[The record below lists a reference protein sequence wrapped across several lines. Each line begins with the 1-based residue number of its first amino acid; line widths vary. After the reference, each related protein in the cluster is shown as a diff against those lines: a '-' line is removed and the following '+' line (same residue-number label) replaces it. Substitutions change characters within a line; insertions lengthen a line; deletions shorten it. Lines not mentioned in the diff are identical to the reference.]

1 MASPTIIREGC
12 PMRIRKQF
20 WVLFLLLCAAL
31 VLVGAPNTEVIK
43 QSGFADFAQGT
54 LGNSGAN
61 LYVSRNGQIQVIN
74 RWDLNNDGHVD
85 VLISNDHDVVEIID
99 AFLYSSKPDGFHSVL
114 PPLWKERPVAQIALN
129 ELASKESLNRL
140 PAFGGGRSVI
150 ADVNR
155 DGYPEIVF
163 CNYIHNYPGV
173 RTAFL
178 YWGSAS
184 GYDVAHRTELPTNW
198 AVGQRAEVFIQAGRN
213 ENALVVPARAVQ
225 WRKGEAGI
233 FVAEHGKARWRVVT
247 LGLSGRDV
255 VEVAQ
260 GINSGETVVT
270 PHDSTRT
277 LAEGQRIA
285 LP

>member
-1 MASPTIIREGC
+1 MWISS
-12 PMRIRKQF
+12 
-20 WVLFLLLCAAL
+20 WVDETAMPQLAA
-31 VLVGAPNTEVIK
+31 
-43 QSGFADFAQGT
+43 
-54 LGNSGAN
+54 
-61 LYVSRNGQIQVIN
+61 GQAA
-74 RWDLNNDGHVD
+74 R
-85 VLISNDHDVVEIID
+85 VV
-99 AFLYSSKPDGFHSVL
+99 F
-114 PPLWKERPVAQIALN
+114 
-129 ELASKESLNRL
+129 
-140 PAFGGGRSVI
+140 RSEP
-150 ADVNR
+150 
-155 DGYPEIVF
+155 GK
-163 CNYIHNYPGV
+163 NYPGEVARLGRQADPETREFQADV
-173 RTAFL
+173 R
-178 YWGSAS
+178 
-184 GYDVAHRTELPTNW
+184 VKQLPTNW